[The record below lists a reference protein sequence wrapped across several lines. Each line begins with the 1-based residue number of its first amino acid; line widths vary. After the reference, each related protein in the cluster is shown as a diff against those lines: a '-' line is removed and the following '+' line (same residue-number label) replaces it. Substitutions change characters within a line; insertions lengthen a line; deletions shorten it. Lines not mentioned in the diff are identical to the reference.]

1 MRIPCGLRVGPAFV
15 PPCVSASVGIGKQHH
30 CLAGKHQRAARD
42 LWVMPAALQSV
53 GSLNGSTIFLL
64 AGFTS
69 EQREILNPL
78 LKKLS
83 TKLQARPGVFRDNTQ
98 Q

>member
-1 MRIPCGLRVGPAFV
+1 
-15 PPCVSASVGIGKQHH
+15 
-30 CLAGKHQRAARD
+30 
-42 LWVMPAALQSV
+42 MPAALQSV